1 MLNENT
7 GFTLTI
13 GKMAAIVVS
22 IVGLSFTIGMSYQ
35 SLLPDRELQKQQ
47 TEKIQKIEVT
57 LERVTSVLEKLEER
71 TSQHTQ
77 SINDVQTKVS
87 TINTDVQVI
96 GSYVK
101 ENEYRKRR

>member
-13 GKMAAIVVS
+13 GKLVAIGIS

-47 TEKIQKIEVT
+47 TDKIQKIEVT
-57 LERVTSVLEKLEER
+57 MERVTSVLEKLEER

-77 SINDVQTKVS
+77 SINDVQTKIS

-101 ENEYRKRR
+101 ENEYRKKR